1 MSCYMTTKHSFRTV
15 EPFHNND
22 RHPQNAINLEIKNTQ
37 KQTCSQL
44 FITFQ
49 HEKPF
54 NHFAMLY
61 PQLRRYIVQQTFN
74 YVRNRK
80 YLVIK
85 LFVRVAF

>member
-1 MSCYMTTKHSFRTV
+1 MTTKHSFRTV

-49 HEKPF
+49 HEK
-54 NHFAMLY
+54 HIITLQCY
-61 PQLRRYIVQQTFN
+61 THN
-74 YVRNRK
+74 YEGT
-80 YLVIK
+80 
-85 LFVRVAF
+85 